1 MIDIMAK
8 FDRSRDESKA
18 PVDAS
23 LFETPTAKR
32 RFKSKNIHASPLTF
46 QLKKRSDQHDFD
58 MKALLEDAEQDKATM
73 ASYLQNK
80 QEAAAHA
87 ESEAAEAQADKDA
100 VLFDVIA
107 QTGGENAHKVMRTM
121 KRAQPG
127 QGALRYCF
135 FGRTPRATPSV
146 SMPSKNV
153 ATGPWRM
160 LIQGSAATREQY
172 LVSGLPYTILL
183 KTGDLPAE
191 VFDWMLQDLCVS
203 QSRSMQMAYAKLVGL
218 CPAYVHRRVT
228 PRYLEELFRL
238 LGADE
243 NLDLQDNGALSLVRP
258 TEDPYQGEDWSNLRA
273 FLMLLGE
280 LAEAMAVESVSY
292 AAQILLKMSMDKF
305 IFTSMNI
312 LMEYEKT
319 VSALL
324 SALPTVAWGNF
335 VSRCHTL
342 RSEPGDELT
351 CLNSVPKQ
359 ASISTVPSNP
369 SAYEYTASCVCPS
382 GRSAPTNSGGDWP
395 RPSC

>member
-46 QLKKRSDQHDFD
+46 QLKKSSDQHGFD
-58 MKALLEDAEQDKATM
+58 MKALLEDAEQDKVTM

-135 FGRTPRATPSV
+135 FGRAPRARGSV
-146 SMPSKNV
+146 AMPSKRV
-153 ATGPWRM
+153 AKGPWRM
-160 LIQGSAATREQY
+160 LIQGNVSTREQY
-172 LVSGLPYTILL
+172 LVSGMPYTILL
-183 KTGDLPAE
+183 KTGDLPE
-191 VFDWMLQDLCVS
+191 EIFDWMMRDLCVS

-218 CPAYVHRRVT
+218 CPGHVHQRVT
-228 PRYLEELFRL
+228 PKCLEELFRL
-238 LGADE
+238 LGAEE
-243 NLDLQDNGALSLVRP
+243 NLDLKDNGALPLVRP
-258 TEDPYQGEDWSNLRA
+258 TEDPYQDKDWSNLRI
-273 FLMLLGE
+273 FLMLLGG
-280 LAEAMAVESVSY
+280 LAESMAVESVSY

-305 IFTSMNI
+305 IFTSMNV

-319 VSALL
+319 ISALL
-324 SALPTVAWGNF
+324 SALPALTWDNF
-335 VSRCHTL
+335 VSRS
-342 RSEPGDELT
+342 RSRVQ
-351 CLNSVPKQ
+351 NQ
-359 ASISTVPSNP
+359 AMS
-369 SAYEYTASCVCPS
+369 
-382 GRSAPTNSGGDWP
+382 
-395 RPSC
+395 